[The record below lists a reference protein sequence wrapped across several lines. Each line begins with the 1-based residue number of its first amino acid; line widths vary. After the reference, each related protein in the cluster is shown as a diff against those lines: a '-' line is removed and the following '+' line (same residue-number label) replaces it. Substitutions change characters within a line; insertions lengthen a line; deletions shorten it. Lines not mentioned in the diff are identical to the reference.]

1 MGGGA
6 VKPVAS
12 LDARLLAWLNGW
24 FREPERPQYFE
35 VEAYQS
41 WLEKAGA
48 DLYEQFYSKYAS
60 FAGKRILDIGCGY
73 GGKIAAY
80 CAQGPEF
87 VCGLDIDHSVLIEAK
102 QRAATI
108 AIETAFIGA
117 DAAALPYPDETF
129 DLIISDDGFD
139 HFKQPGRVLSDIV
152 RVLRPDGLALVSFVP
167 YYSTH
172 CSHMN
177 EYLRVPWHHV
187 LFRRAA
193 IRQALQLVEE
203 KQRSAG
209 SLGRADGLFENFS
222 NNLSRLTLK
231 AFKAHL
237 RGRHGVRLI
246 RLRQQSKDWARPL
259 TYLPG
264 LREFVTDAVYC
275 VLVKQESAR
284 VVSRDLRRQ
293 TVLNAASDLQA
304 IRRRFASLFRR
315 PNFEERAG
323 ITKTQ

>member
-1 MGGGA
+1 LKA
-6 VKPVAS
+6 RAS
-12 LDARLLAWLNGW
+12 VDARLLAWINGW

-35 VEAYQS
+35 VEAYQN

-80 CAQGPEF
+80 CAQGPEL
-87 VCGLDIDHSVLIEAK
+87 VCGLDIDNSVLIQAK
-102 QRAATI
+102 HRAATI
-108 AIETAFIGA
+108 AIETGFIGA
-117 DAAALPYPDETF
+117 DAAALPYPDDTF

-139 HFKQPGRVLSDIV
+139 HFKQPDQVLNEIV

-187 LFRRAA
+187 LFRRPA
-193 IRQALQLVEE
+193 IRQALHLVEE
-203 KQRSAG
+203 KQKSAD

-222 NNLSRLTLK
+222 NNLSRLTLRG
-231 AFKAHL
+231 FKGLL
-237 RGRHGVRLI
+237 RGRQGVRLI
-246 RLRQQSKDWARPL
+246 RLRQQSKDWARLL

-275 VLVKQESAR
+275 VLAKQQSAH
-284 VVSRDLRRQ
+284 VLPSDLRRQ
-293 TVLNAASDLQA
+293 TALNASTDLQA
-304 IRRRFASLFRR
+304 IRRRCGSLFDGRTSR
-315 PNFEERAG
+315 KEIGSQKFSR
-323 ITKTQ
+323 